1 MYICYMYKAVFNVLN
16 DVSGSDE
23 ESFFPAQ
30 TLLEICTERHGSFER
45 LQVSPDPRSQ
55 LVKIGF
61 EKPTFLQNI
70 IQDAGDDQVMALLEN
85 RTITAWQFLEIVFG
99 ECRTQCPLQFQV
111 QRSPDFLRLEDSI
124 RYDSIRSVTLSRFS
138 KFLHTPG
145 GSNKIRD
152 LSLLAAFFNNQG
164 CITREAVRSVT
175 AVTVKALGETGAPKH
190 PNNPTSQA
198 HNLTDWKWDQESGHE
213 FSHLNF
219 TAWIWQVKHIQCSS
233 SKTAYLLHHHCS
245 LLIKQCL
252 QKRL

>member
-85 RTITAWQFLEIVFG
+85 RTITA
-99 ECRTQCPLQFQV
+99 
-111 QRSPDFLRLEDSI
+111 
-124 RYDSIRSVTLSRFS
+124 
-138 KFLHTPG
+138 
-145 GSNKIRD
+145 
-152 LSLLAAFFNNQG
+152 
-164 CITREAVRSVT
+164 
-175 AVTVKALGETGAPKH
+175 
-190 PNNPTSQA
+190 
-198 HNLTDWKWDQESGHE
+198 
-213 FSHLNF
+213 
-219 TAWIWQVKHIQCSS
+219 
-233 SKTAYLLHHHCS
+233 
-245 LLIKQCL
+245 
-252 QKRL
+252 